1 MQRRVGPDLGNLSL
15 ISPMAMQEK
24 RIRPAPGKDNFWILY
39 ILRCNDA
46 SFYTG
51 ITNDLA
57 RRFNQH
63 QDGCASRYTRSRR
76 PVRIVYGESCASR
89 SHALRRESAV
99 KALSRKEKENL
110 IDLSLLGVKK

>member
-1 MQRRVGPDLGNLSL
+1 
-15 ISPMAMQEK
+15 MAMQEE
-24 RIRPAPGKDNFWILY
+24 RTRPAPGKDNSWILY
-39 ILRCNDA
+39 ILRCNDG

-63 QDGCASRYTRSRR
+63 HDGRASHYTRSRR
-76 PVRIVYGESCASR
+76 PVRIVYGEFCASR
-89 SHALRRESAV
+89 SHALRRESTV

-110 IDLSLLGVKK
+110 IDLSVLGMKK